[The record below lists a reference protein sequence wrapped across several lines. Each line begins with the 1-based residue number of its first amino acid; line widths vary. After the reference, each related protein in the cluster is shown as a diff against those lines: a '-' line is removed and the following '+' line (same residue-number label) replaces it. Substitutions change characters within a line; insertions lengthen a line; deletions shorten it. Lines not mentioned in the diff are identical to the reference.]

1 MDQPRPQRFLTEPY
15 GAYHQAVVPPRD
27 DRLVRV
33 GPGTPGG
40 EYLRRFWHPFL
51 HADDLGD
58 LPLAV
63 RLLGE
68 DLVAFRD
75 LGGRVG
81 LLEKHCPH
89 RGASLEFG
97 RVEERGIRCC
107 YHGWLFDADGSI
119 LEAPAEPDD
128 NPYVGKQCQGAYP
141 VREYRGLL
149 FAYLGPPDCAPPFP
163 RYDLTEN
170 PAFAVGLG
178 QPAGWAANY
187 QPTNWLQMMDN
198 TVDQA
203 HEAFLHARHSGAQFL
218 DQNRRPIEELA
229 LIGEL
234 DWWETPIGI
243 ACHETRRLDDS
254 IWVRS
259 MEWIVPN
266 CVIVCRPPVLP
277 PAYPEGEDEVHYP
290 PFLIRWK
297 VPIDDAETM
306 NLSLIC
312 YYPGED
318 QDYVTKPAPAAR
330 ALYGE
335 RDDETR
341 RRYPGDY
348 DAQVGQG
355 PIANHG
361 IEHLGATD
369 RGVAMMRRM
378 VREGIEAV
386 EAGEDPYG
394 LMREGRVIP
403 TYSREMMLKVPA
415 APDPAADMELQ
426 HAVSRQV
433 FERSLAAAAAR

>member
-1 MDQPRPQRFLTEPY
+1 MTQRFLTEPY
-15 GAYHQAVVPPRD
+15 GAYHQAVAPPRD

-51 HADDLGD
+51 HADDLGE

-119 LEAPAEPDD
+119 LETPAEPDD

-187 QPTNWLQMMDN
+187 QPTNWLQMR
-198 TVDQA
+198 TTP
-203 HEAFLHARHSGAQFL
+203 ST
-218 DQNRRPIEELA
+218 RP
-229 LIGEL
+229 
-234 DWWETPIGI
+234 
-243 ACHETRRLDDS
+243 TRRS
-254 IWVRS
+254 SMPATAEPSSSTRTGVRS
-259 MEWIVPN
+259 
-266 CVIVCRPPVLP
+266 
-277 PAYPEGEDEVHYP
+277 
-290 PFLIRWK
+290 
-297 VPIDDAETM
+297 
-306 NLSLIC
+306 
-312 YYPGED
+312 
-318 QDYVTKPAPAAR
+318 
-330 ALYGE
+330 
-335 RDDETR
+335 
-341 RRYPGDY
+341 
-348 DAQVGQG
+348 
-355 PIANHG
+355 
-361 IEHLGATD
+361 
-369 RGVAMMRRM
+369 
-378 VREGIEAV
+378 
-386 EAGEDPYG
+386 
-394 LMREGRVIP
+394 
-403 TYSREMMLKVPA
+403 
-415 APDPAADMELQ
+415 
-426 HAVSRQV
+426 
-433 FERSLAAAAAR
+433 RSWR